1 MIVVSNTSPLT
12 NLAAIGQFNLLHA
25 IYDEIYIAEGVWQEL
40 NAYGKAWPGQQ
51 ETAASNWISQQ
62 KVENQNLVTALQRDL
77 DRGEAESV
85 ALALELNA
93 DLIILDER
101 EGRHIAR
108 HLGLN
113 VIGVLGVLLEAK
125 HKNHIDKV
133 QPQLDL
139 LRQKAGFYLSDSV
152 YIKLLTLANE

>member
-1 MIVVSNTSPLT
+1 MDCSARGRKPNPCHRLT
-12 NLAAIGQFNLLHA
+12 
-25 IYDEIYIAEGVWQEL
+25 
-40 NAYGKAWPGQQ
+40 K
-51 ETAASNWISQQ
+51 
-62 KVENQNLVTALQRDL
+62 DL
-77 DRGEAESV
+77 DRGEAESI

-108 HLGLN
+108 RLGLN

-152 YIKLLTLANE
+152 YTKLLTLANE